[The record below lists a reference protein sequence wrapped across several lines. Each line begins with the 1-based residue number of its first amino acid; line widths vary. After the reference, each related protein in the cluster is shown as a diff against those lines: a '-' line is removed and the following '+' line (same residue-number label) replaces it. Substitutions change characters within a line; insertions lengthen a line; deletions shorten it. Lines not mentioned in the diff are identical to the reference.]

1 MEIGDGGVSNGVIRR
16 IAVNRSGAGLL
27 LVGLVDA
34 TGTGLYLAGSA
45 LFFTKIVGLSTTQ
58 VGLGLSIA
66 GVLGIFGPIPFGR
79 LADRWSPRA
88 VLMMLHLCCAAGF
101 ASYVLVDGFVS
112 FLVVAGLLG
121 IAEQS
126 ARPMSQALVEQVVG
140 EEHRSAMSARFRVV
154 YNVGYTG
161 GALLAALAI
170 QIGTRSSFLTI
181 MIGDAVSFV
190 LSATL
195 LAFLRLKPP
204 DRTSHSSRGV
214 SPLRLPALRD
224 RWYVATTGVNALML
238 LHMALLSVGVP
249 LWVSTQ
255 THADDSLVAILLVV
269 NTVMAILLQVR
280 LARGTEKLT
289 GGVTAMRRAG
299 VALALSCACFAAAA
313 YLHSSVVV
321 TAVLLAGIVF
331 LTFGEMWQSAGQWS
345 LSFGLAPTRSR
356 VEYLA
361 TFHLGSSAQVAVGPL
376 LMTAGVINNGTAGW
390 AVLAAVFLLTGVAV
404 RPVVSAAAQRP
415 QLVPTESS
423 DTGVPES
430 STHAPRRP

>member
-1 MEIGDGGVSNGVIRR
+1 MSDTFIRKL
-16 IAVNRSGAGLL
+16 AVNRSGAGLL

-34 TGTGLYLAGSA
+34 AGTGLYLAGSA
-45 LFFTKIVGLSTTQ
+45 LFFTRIVGLSTTQ
-58 VGLGLSIA
+58 VGLGLSVA

-88 VLMMLHLCCAAGF
+88 VLMLLHLCCAVGF

-140 EEHRSAMSARFRVV
+140 EEHRSAMSARIRVV

-181 MIGDAVSFV
+181 MIGDAISFV

-195 LAFLRLKPP
+195 LAFLRLKPA
-204 DRTSHSSRGV
+204 DRTSRSAGDV

-224 RWYVATTGVNALML
+224 RWYAATAGVNALML

-249 LWVSTQ
+249 LWIT
-255 THADDSLVAILLVV
+255 THTRADDSLVAILLVV
-269 NTVMAILLQVR
+269 NTVIAVLLQVR

-289 GGVTAMRRAG
+289 GGVTAMRRASA
-299 VALALSCACFAAAA
+299 ALALSCACFAAAA
-313 YLHSSVVV
+313 YLHSAVAV
-321 TAVLLAGIVF
+321 TVVLLVGILL
-331 LTFGEMWQSAGQWS
+331 LTFGEMFQSAGQWS

-361 TFHLGSSAQVAVGPL
+361 TFHLGSSVQVAVGPV
-376 LMTAGVINNGTAGW
+376 LMTVGVINNGTVGW
-390 AVLAAVFLLTGVAV
+390 AILAAVFLLAGLAV
-404 RPVVSAAAQRP
+404 RPVAAAAARRP
-415 QLVPTESS
+415 QIADTEPIHSA
-423 DTGVPES
+423 VPES
-430 STHAPRRP
+430 NIPAPRLP

>member
-1 MEIGDGGVSNGVIRR
+1 MSDTFIRR
-16 IAVNRSGAGLL
+16 LAVNRSGAGLL

-45 LFFTKIVGLSTTQ
+45 LFFTRIVGLSTSQ
-58 VGLGLSIA
+58 VGLGLSVA
-66 GVLGIFGPIPFGR
+66 GVLGILGPIPFGR

-112 FLVVAGLLG
+112 FMVVAGLLG

-126 ARPMSQALVEQVVG
+126 ARPLSQALVEQAVG
-140 EEHRSAMSARFRVV
+140 EESRNAMAARFRVV

-181 MIGDAVSFV
+181 MVGDAVSFI

-195 LAFLRLKPP
+195 LAFLRLQPA
-204 DRTSHSSRGV
+204 DRSARSSRGV
-214 SPLRLPALRD
+214 SSLRLPALRD
-224 RWYVATTGVNALML
+224 RWYTAATGVNALML

-249 LWVSTQ
+249 LWIT
-255 THADDSLVAILLVV
+255 THTRADDSLVAVLLVV
-269 NTVMAILLQVR
+269 NTVIAILLQVR
-280 LARGTEKLT
+280 VARGTEKVT
-289 GGVTAMRRAG
+289 GGITAMRRAG
-299 VALALSCACFAAAA
+299 VALALSCACFAAAGYA
-313 YLHSSVVV
+313 HSGVGV
-321 TAVLLAGIVF
+321 TVVLLAGIVL
-331 LTFGEMWQSAGQWS
+331 LTFGEMFQSAGQWS

-361 TFHLGSSAQVAVGPL
+361 TFHIGSSVQVAVGPL
-376 LMTAGVINNGTAGW
+376 LMTVGVINNGTVGW
-390 AVLAAVFLLTGVAV
+390 AVLAAVFLLTAMAV
-404 RPVVSAAAQRP
+404 RPVTVAAARRP
-415 QLVPTESS
+415 QLVDKEPTGS
-423 DTGVPES
+423 GAPELGIP
-430 STHAPRRP
+430 TPPRP

>member
-1 MEIGDGGVSNGVIRR
+1 MGVNNTLLRR
-16 IAVNRSGAGLL
+16 LAVNRSGAGLL

-34 TGTGLYLAGSA
+34 AGTGLYLAGSA
-45 LFFTKIVGLSTTQ
+45 LFFTKIVGLSTMQ
-58 VGLGLSIA
+58 VGLGLSVA

-88 VLMMLHLCCAAGF
+88 VLMLLHLCCAVGF
-101 ASYVLVDGFVS
+101 ASYVLVDGFIS
-112 FLVVAGLLG
+112 FLIVAGLLG

-126 ARPMSQALVEQVVG
+126 ARPLSQALVEQVVG

-181 MIGDAVSFV
+181 MIGDAISFV

-195 LAFLRLKPP
+195 LAFLRLKPA
-204 DRTSHSSRGV
+204 DRSSRSSGDV
-214 SPLRLPALRD
+214 SPLRLAALRD
-224 RWYVATTGVNALML
+224 RWYAATTGVNALML

-249 LWVSTQ
+249 LWIT
-255 THADDSLVAILLVV
+255 THTSADDSLVAILLVV

-289 GGVTAMRRAG
+289 GGVTAMRRAS
-299 VALALSCACFAAAA
+299 VALALSCVCFAAAA
-313 YLHSSVVV
+313 YFHSTVVV
-321 TAVLLAGIVF
+321 TAVLLAGIVL
-331 LTFGEMWQSAGQWS
+331 LTFGEMFQSAGQWS

-361 TFHLGSSAQVAVGPL
+361 TFHLGSSVQVAVGPL
-376 LMTAGVINNGTAGW
+376 LMTAGVISNGTAGW
-390 AVLAAVFLLTGVAV
+390 AMLAAVFLLAGLTV
-404 RPVVSAAAQRP
+404 RPVVAAAARRP
-415 QLVPTESS
+415 QLVDTESS
-423 DTGVPES
+423 RQMASES
-430 STHAPRRP
+430 NIPDSRRP